1 MSKNLVLR
9 KRIKRIIGKEDS
21 SKPVHIPQYRSPLTS
36 PKSEANIKLKDLRSL
51 LKEDIKRT
59 IDLHSSNYLSRDI
72 SHLQDKKLNSM
83 ISLPILP
90 TDIDMLRKLKVYPPN
105 IDHQCKREPCLN
117 EATFHRSKR
126 SETSES
132 IEKMLGNPTGRQD
145 IKELCTWFT
154 SMLSFHSN
162 AGIETIELIYEQCAK
177 ELTRQVAVTCVERG
191 ELLQI
196 LFKYQSEV
204 YNRKKEELETTCQN
218 KLERVERELK
228 SFKEKAFKKQKELE
242 IKSSAYFKLVEVAK
256 VEKEKIMDEL
266 HKCKH
271 RYNEFARKFMEEEKA
286 WQQKH
291 LALLMKL
298 KENYRP
304 VKISNHELSVVN
316 WMEKQEEGQ
325 HEFDL
330 IQKEME
336 EYQDLVVKSQIDTQE
351 FMVQEEV
358 DGIKMLELYEE
369 KINEELIEEL
379 KENEENDENE
389 ELGENKD
396 LEENLTSDNPNQ
408 ELNENEN
415 EPKANPDLLQA
426 SQLGPPAQD
435 LDSCSN
441 PLESAT
447 QTSFALEV
455 SETVSV
461 SLFSS
466 PPELQLVAES
476 YLELLPGEQSKPD
489 LPSPRLKS
497 VQSRKAKK
505 RLAKPG
511 RAGNTDLHQSLKA
524 TAEPASKPE
533 LSNPQAE
540 ETPRQATEQASN
552 ASNAIPTIEKL
563 RLGSIIRD
571 ALNPLV
577 SAKSASI
584 SPMASADN
592 PTLLSP
598 PLVQSSKISPRS
610 GAEDEGFSLNDLKFI
625 QISNLMPDNCDV
637 FSWKTGFS
645 LGFEQGRKEGLQDGE
660 VLGIELSALQS
671 LRNLQGKEQVDE
683 EAKEEKMKPAGNL
696 ALRSSIFKKKVNE
709 VTKVM
714 QFQFARNE
722 GSKKQHPV
730 HTLITKLLISGL
742 DVFRKCTLSRKVINK
757 IISSVLVNSLS
768 RQRNGEVVDSLV
780 EQLYDDFYQK
790 YGLKAVCEK
799 RFVELLSSL
808 FAYSG
813 FRRVS
818 VFIRLLGFGG
828 RLGLKNYSG
837 KTFKFYLSC
846 LSFMMTSK
854 VGVIIVFD
862 DIADKQMF
870 PTQRALECLKEKIEN
885 WTDKGKLA
893 EFVNELMAST
903 EQDSKGLNALGLV
916 ELELVLQIAADAYEE
931 FLKQVE
937 KGIEAVF
944 EGFGL
949 SDSIFTT
956 NLAFVLRA
964 VYPDRFDFSEE
975 VQENPKKTKFFSIF
989 PENKEF
995 SIQDLTQKCL
1005 DLNLLRFQDLEN
1017 FFPSTSPFLSYSSLK
1032 EFWSE
1037 YVSNLHST
1045 NILYRIKSE
1054 CSRLLSLF
1062 SNLPSGSNYS
1072 HNLAISL
1079 VNHELSRIK
1088 SDLPLIY

>member
-9 KRIKRIIGKEDS
+9 KRIKRIIDKEDT
-21 SKPVHIPQYRSPLTS
+21 SKPVHIPPYRSPLTS
-36 PKSEANIKLKDLRSL
+36 PRSEAHIKVNDLRSL

-59 IDLHSSNYLSRDI
+59 IDLHSSNYLTRDI

-90 TDIDMLRKLKVYPPN
+90 TDIDMLRKLKVYPTT

-162 AGIETIELIYEQCAK
+162 SGIETIELIYEQCAK

-204 YNRKKEELETTCQN
+204 YNRKREEFEDKCQSKVDKIEKEM
-218 KLERVERELK
+218 KA
-228 SFKEKAFKKQKELE
+228 FKEKALKKQKELE

-266 HKCKH
+266 NKCKH
-271 RYNEFARKFMEEEKA
+271 KYNEFARKFMEEEKA

-316 WMEKQEEGQ
+316 WVDKQEEGQ
-325 HEFDL
+325 HEFDF

-358 DGIKMLELYEE
+358 DGIKMLELYED

-379 KENEENDENE
+379 KENEENDEPE
-389 ELGENKD
+389 ENKD
-396 LEENLTSDNPNQ
+396 LEDKDILEHGNQ
-408 ELNENEN
+408 EYKENEA
-415 EPKANPDLLQA
+415 KTNPDPLLV
-426 SQLGPPAQD
+426 PAINP
-435 LDSCSN
+435 LDQVSSLSPSC
-441 PLESAT
+441 LESAN
-447 QTSFALEV
+447 QTSFTLEV
-455 SETVSV
+455 SETIST
-461 SLFSS
+461 SIFSS
-466 PPELQLVAES
+466 PHELQLVMES
-476 YLELLPGEQSKPD
+476 YLELMPEGQFKLD

-497 VQSRKAKK
+497 VQSKK
-505 RLAKPG
+505 SKRRLAKPG
-511 RAGNTDLHQSLKA
+511 RPGNTDLRQSIK
-524 TAEPASKPE
+524 KDPE
-533 LSNPQAE
+533 LTTKADFSNPQSE
-540 ETPRQATEQASN
+540 ETLKQLSDQSSKPPP
-552 ASNAIPTIEKL
+552 IIEKL
-563 RLGSIIRD
+563 RLGSIIKD
-571 ALNPLV
+571 ALNPLI

-584 SPMASADN
+584 SPSVFADN

-598 PLVQSSKISPRS
+598 PLAQSSKISPRS
-610 GAEDEGFSLNDLKFI
+610 GAEDEGFSINDLKFI
-625 QISNLMPDNCDV
+625 QLSNLMPDNCDV

-660 VLGIELSALQS
+660 VLGLELSALQS
-671 LRNLQGKEQVDE
+671 LRNLPSKDQIE
-683 EAKEEKMKPAGNL
+683 EEVKEEKIKPAGNL

-714 QFQFARNE
+714 QFQFARSE
-722 GSKKQHPV
+722 GNKKQHPV
-730 HTLITKLLISGL
+730 HTLITKLLITGL

-768 RQRNGEVVDSLV
+768 RQRNGEAVDSLV

-828 RLGLKNYSG
+828 RLGLKNYSA

-870 PTQRALECLKEKIEN
+870 PTQRAVECLKEKIEG
-885 WTDKGKLA
+885 WTDKTKFL
-893 EFVNELMAST
+893 EFVNELIASS
-903 EQDSKGLNALGLV
+903 EQDSKGLNSLGLV

-937 KGIEAVF
+937 KGVEAVF

-949 SDSIFTT
+949 NDSIFTAD
-956 NLAFVLRA
+956 LAFVVRA
-964 VYPDRFDFSEE
+964 VYADRFDFSDE
-975 VQENPKKTKFFSIF
+975 VQDNPKKLKFVSIF
-989 PENKEF
+989 PENKEIP
-995 SIQDLTQKCL
+995 IQELTQKCL

-1017 FFPSTSPFLSYSSLK
+1017 FFPSSTPFLPHSILK
-1032 EFWSE
+1032 ETWSAF
-1037 YVSNLHST
+1037 VSNLHST

-1054 CSRLLSLF
+1054 CSRLLSIF
-1062 SNLPSGSNYS
+1062 SNLPSGSSYS

-1088 SDLPLIY
+1088 SELPLIY